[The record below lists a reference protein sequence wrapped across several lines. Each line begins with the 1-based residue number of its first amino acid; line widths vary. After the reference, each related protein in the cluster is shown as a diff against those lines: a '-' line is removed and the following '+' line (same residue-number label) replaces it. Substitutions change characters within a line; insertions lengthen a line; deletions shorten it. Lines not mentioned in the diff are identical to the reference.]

1 MEFIVPQKKLLES
14 LNHFQSVVE
23 RRNTI
28 PILSNIRILSE
39 QDQGSLIL
47 TATDLALELNETL
60 KAEVKSAGGIT
71 IPSQLFFDII
81 RKAPANSGIQVKKD
95 EKLDLVYVSFSQSK
109 FSIPTLPTDD
119 FPVMDLNELETSI
132 EIESSLFKDLVDN
145 SKFCMG
151 LDESRQYLNGIYLH
165 LSKNLIS
172 TVATDGHR
180 LSKSSLTKDFD
191 GEFEGIIIPKKTVF
205 EISKILE
212 NFTEKVLLNFSKTR
226 LKIVLGNIKIITKLI
241 NSTFP
246 DYESVIPSNNDR
258 IMIVDCKSFS
268 DCIDRVSTISSEK
281 FRTVKFDI
289 ADNMCVVSSF
299 GAEKSIGT
307 ENVKVDY
314 NGPAFS
320 INFNSRYVL
329 DVLSIIKEGQ
339 VKFYFSKDTAPTIL
353 ESAAIKNTLFLIMQM
368 RA

>member
-1 MEFIVPQKKLLES
+1 MEFTIPQKILLDC

-28 PILSNIRILSE
+28 PILSNIRIVSE
-39 QDQGSLIL
+39 EQSKKLVI
-47 TATDLALELNETL
+47 TATDLALELNESVPADIKET
-60 KAEVKSAGGIT
+60 GGIT
-71 IPSQLFFDII
+71 IPSQLFFDIV
-81 RKAPANSGIQVKKD
+81 RKAPESSKINFKKD
-95 EKLDLVYVSFSQSK
+95 EKVDLVYVSFNESK
-109 FSIPTLPTDD
+109 FSIPSLPVDD
-119 FPVMDLNELETSI
+119 FPVMDVNELETTI
-132 EIESSLFKDLVDN
+132 EIESDLLKNLIDN
-145 SKFCMG
+145 CKFCMG

-180 LSKSSLTKDFD
+180 LSKSSLTKEFS

-212 NFTEKVLLNFSKTR
+212 EYANKIILNFSKTR
-226 LKIVLGNIKIITKLI
+226 LKIVLGDVKIISKLI

-246 DYESVIPSNNDR
+246 DYESVIPTSNDQ

-268 DCIDRVSTISSEK
+268 ESIDRVSTISTEK
-281 FRTVKFDI
+281 FRTVKFDVS
-289 ADNMCVVSSF
+289 NNVCVVSSF
-299 GAEKSIGT
+299 GSEKSLGT

-314 NGPAFS
+314 SGPAFS

-329 DVLSIIKEGQ
+329 DVLNIIKEGN
-339 VKFYFSKDTAPTIL
+339 VKFCFSKDTAPTIL
-353 ESAAIKNTLFLIMQM
+353 ESGSIKNTIFLIMQM